1 MNESDL
7 FWGNHLTQSMY
18 GCQRQ
23 SRINRWKRPAKR
35 KRRRGKS
42 GRTIPAWVYFLFR
55 EETVL
60 IFPSFYCCCHSAGEG
75 RSGNSSHNNASAHE
89 AKARTDCNE
98 SNQSKD
104 CSVAVKSQQRIQ
116 SGTAAGTAGTA
127 ATAGNHKLRQA
138 QQQQPHHHKSAPALR
153 RKAAVTKKQPPAK
166 STSAA
171 TPKPQQQVINR
182 ARGTLHGLST
192 IKRHGNV
199 RVT

>member
-1 MNESDL
+1 M
-7 FWGNHLTQSMY
+7 
-18 GCQRQ
+18 
-23 SRINRWKRPAKR
+23 SRNFL
-35 KRRRGKS
+35 
-42 GRTIPAWVYFLFR
+42 YFVNSVAL
-55 EETVL
+55 
-60 IFPSFYCCCHSAGEG
+60 G
-75 RSGNSSHNNASAHE
+75 RSSE

-104 CSVAVKSQQRIQ
+104 CSVAAKSQQRVQ
-116 SGTAAGTAGTA
+116 SGTAAAV

-138 QQQQPHHHKSAPALR
+138 QQQHHHHKSAPALR
-153 RKAAVTKKQPPAK
+153 RKAAVSKKQPAK
-166 STSAA
+166 STPVV